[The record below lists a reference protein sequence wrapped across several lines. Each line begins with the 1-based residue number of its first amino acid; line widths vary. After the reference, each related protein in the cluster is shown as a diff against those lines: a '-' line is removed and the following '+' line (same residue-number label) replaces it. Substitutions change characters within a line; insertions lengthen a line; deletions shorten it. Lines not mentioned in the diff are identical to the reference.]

1 MSKISVKSMLNN
13 KTENKFYSCET
24 NAIIDNNKIKY
35 LDDDVMVIIEIND
48 DDIIINRKSKE
59 YDITL
64 PFKKDSTLIGA
75 YNVKELGTLDLKVKT
90 NNIERDNNK
99 LKIEYLM
106 ILDNISKSEFEF
118 IIDFIE
124 GE

>member
-90 NNIERDNNK
+90 NNI
-99 LKIEYLM
+99 
-106 ILDNISKSEFEF
+106 
-118 IIDFIE
+118 
-124 GE
+124 